1 MDVKLFLEGIKSI
14 GVESFYGVPDS
25 QLKALCD
32 LLFEQYGV
40 GKEHIVAAN
49 EGAAVGLAAGHY
61 LAAGKPALVY
71 MQNSGIGNAVNP
83 IASLLSDDVYAIPCI
98 FVIGWRG
105 EPGTK
110 DEPQHAF
117 QGKATLPMLDVLDI
131 THSIISEETTQKEF
145 DSLIK
150 NAAECVENGKSCA
163 FVVKK
168 GALSYEGKA
177 VYKNDNA
184 MSREDAIRIIALNAD
199 EEDVFV
205 STTGKASRELFEI
218 REAQGTGHAHDFLT
232 VGSMGHTSMIAL
244 GIAMEKKDTRVWCID
259 GDGATVM
266 HLGSALIEAQHKCSN
281 LVHIILNNEAHES
294 VGGMP
299 VAMGRADF
307 CAIAKGLGYDYY
319 ECVSD
324 EDGLKSCIEQIKA
337 GKGTVLVEV
346 KVALGS
352 RKDLGRPTTTPK
364 ENKKAL
370 MEYLSERE

>member
-1 MDVKLFLEGIKSI
+1 
-14 GVESFYGVPDS
+14 
-25 QLKALCD
+25 
-32 LLFEQYGV
+32 
-40 GKEHIVAAN
+40 
-49 EGAAVGLAAGHY
+49 
-61 LAAGKPALVY
+61 
-71 MQNSGIGNAVNP
+71 
-83 IASLLSDDVYAIPCI
+83 
-98 FVIGWRG
+98 
-105 EPGTK
+105 
-110 DEPQHAF
+110 
-117 QGKATLPMLDVLDI
+117 MLDVLDI
-131 THSIISEETTQKEF
+131 THSIISDETTQKEF

-150 NAAECVENGKSCA
+150 NAAECVKNGKSCA

-184 MSREDAIRIIALNAD
+184 MSREDAIRIIAQNAD

-232 VGSMGHTSMIAL
+232 VGSMGHSSMIAL
-244 GIAMEKKDTRVWCID
+244 GIAMEKKNTRVWCID